1 MTGMTPPLPRPLLGR
16 GGRGVVAR
24 AGPVGAA
31 GAAAAPTSTPTE
43 GAGTDAV
50 ATEVVG
56 LWGED
61 AEGQPHLEFTADGE
75 VHGTDGCNGI
85 VTTYT
90 VDDGRISLAPFAS
103 TLKACAGVDDWLR
116 GVRTAEI
123 DGDVLVAM
131 TATGT
136 KLGELT
142 RTN

>member
-1 MTGMTPPLPRPLLGR
+1 MTGMSRTRTRSLIGLAALGLL
-16 GGRGVVAR
+16 AL
-24 AGPVGAA
+24 VGTGCAS
-31 GAAAAPTSTPTE
+31 GEAAAPTSTPTE